1 MGRFGTDF
9 CCHPSEKEDMSLRK
23 LLPAALGTLLAACCG
38 YAVAQVKVGVIYSAT
53 GPTAVVGI
61 PQKNSVALLPRKIG
75 DATIEYVQYDDAS
88 DPTQAVQVAKRL
100 ITEQN
105 VDALIGP
112 SGSPN
117 AMAVLP
123 LVAESGVPML
133 APVGTPAVVL
143 PMDEKKRWV
152 YKTTQNDGLIADAI
166 VSHMKK
172 NGVKTVGFI
181 GFNDPYGESWLK
193 EFTAQ
198 VQKAGI
204 ALVATER
211 YLRSDQSVTGQAVKL
226 IAAKPDAVLVA
237 GAGGPTVLPHT
248 TLVDLGYKGKIYQT
262 HGAATP
268 DFIRLGG
275 KKVEGGYMAAS
286 LMLVLDEIPNS
297 HPSKKVA
304 QGYIAAYDKLYG
316 SKPATFG
323 ANVYDAGLMLQR
335 AVPEALK
342 KAKPG
347 TPEFR
352 AALRDALEQTREL
365 VGAQGVYNMT
375 PQDHSGFDARGRVM
389 MTLRDGTWHLI
400 PD

>member
-1 MGRFGTDF
+1 
-9 CCHPSEKEDMSLRK
+9 
-23 LLPAALGTLLAACCG
+23 
-38 YAVAQVKVGVIYSAT
+38 
-53 GPTAVVGI
+53 
-61 PQKNSVALLPRKIG
+61 
-75 DATIEYVQYDDAS
+75 
-88 DPTQAVQVAKRL
+88 
-100 ITEQN
+100 
-105 VDALIGP
+105 
-112 SGSPN
+112 
-117 AMAVLP
+117 
-123 LVAESGVPML
+123 ML

-152 YKTTQNDGLIADAI
+152 FKTTQNDSLIADAI
-166 VSHMKK
+166 VAHMKK

-181 GFNDPYGESWLK
+181 GFNDPYGDSWLK

-198 VQKAGI
+198 IQKAGI

-211 YLRSDQSVTGQAVKL
+211 YLRSDQSVTGQAIKL
-226 IAAKPDAVLVA
+226 LAAKPDAVLIA
-237 GAGGPTVLPHT
+237 AAGGPTVLPHT

-286 LMLVLDEIPNS
+286 LMLVLGEIPDN
-297 HPSKKVA
+297 HPSKKMA
-304 QGYIAAYDKLYG
+304 QGFISAYETIYG

-323 ANVYDAGLMLQR
+323 GNVYDAGLLLQR
-335 AVPEALK
+335 AIPLALK
-342 KAKPG
+342 KGKPG

-365 VGAQGVYNMT
+365 VGTQGVYNMT
-375 PQDHSGFDARGRVM
+375 AQDHSGFDARGRVM
-389 MTLRDGTWHLI
+389 MTLKDGTWHLI